1 MGPTD
6 GSRRPVRPA
15 AQELRR
21 VFTATVHLVPLRADL
36 EPARRDG
43 RLRVVLGLAVLVI
56 DKAEAPA
63 TVNGDSACIVHVW
76 EGSAA
81 L

>member
-1 MGPTD
+1 
-6 GSRRPVRPA
+6 
-15 AQELRR
+15 
-21 VFTATVHLVPLRADL
+21 VFTAAIHLAPLRADL

-43 RLRVVLGLAVLVI
+43 RLGAVVGLTVFVI
-56 DKAEAPA
+56 DEAVAPA
-63 TVNGDSACIVHVW
+63 TVNGNGACIVHVR